1 MALATIE
8 EAIEDL
14 KNGKFLIIVDDANRE
29 NEGDLVVAGDHA
41 TPESINFMTKYAR
54 GLLCMPASGEYLD
67 KLNIPL
73 LGQLNTSTHQTAFTV
88 SIDYSIGTSTGIS
101 AQDRSS
107 TIKAVIDPASTPEDF
122 ARPGHTFPLRAR
134 TGGVLVRPGHTEAS
148 VDMAVMAGLSP
159 VSAICEIMSEDGSM
173 ARFPELQKFSEQH
186 NIKIVSIPQL
196 IAFRRKTE
204 MLVAR
209 VDSARLPTKY
219 GEFTVV
225 GYSNKYDSDQHVVL
239 TLGKWT
245 TDDQVLVR
253 VHSECLTG
261 DILGSLRCDCGL
273 QLEWSLKA
281 IAEEGKGVLLYMRQE
296 GRGIGLHNKIK
307 AYHLQDIGLDT
318 VEANQKLGFAPDLR
332 HYGIGA
338 QILADLGIGK
348 IRLLTNNPQK
358 IVGLSSWGIEVVDR
372 VPMKICTT
380 EQNREYLKTKQQ
392 KLGHIMSFDD

>member
-14 KNGKFLIIVDDANRE
+14 TNGKFLIIVDDANRE

-41 TPESINFMTKYAR
+41 TPESINFMTKHAR
-54 GLLCMPASGEYLD
+54 GLLCMPAAGECLD

-107 TIKAVIDPASTPEDF
+107 TIKAVINPASTPEDF

-134 TGGVLVRPGHTEAS
+134 NGGVLVRPGHTEAS
-148 VDMAVMAGLSP
+148 VDMVVMAGLSP
-159 VSAICEIMSEDGSM
+159 VAAICEIMSEDGSM
-173 ARFPELQKFSEQH
+173 ARFSELQKFSEQH

-209 VDSARLPTKY
+209 VDSAKLPTKY
-219 GEFTVV
+219 GEFTVI

-281 IAEEGKGVLLYMRQE
+281 IAEEGKGVLIYMRQE

-380 EQNREYLKTKQQ
+380 EQNKEYLKTKQQ

>member
-14 KNGKFLIIVDDANRE
+14 KDGKFLIIVDDANRE
-29 NEGDLVVAGDHA
+29 NEGDLVIAGDHA
-41 TPESINFMTKYAR
+41 TPEAINFMTKHAR

-73 LGQLNTSTHQTAFTV
+73 LGQLNTSAHQTSFTV

-101 AQDRSS
+101 AQDRSA
-107 TIKAVIDPASTPEDF
+107 TIKAVIDPASRPEDF
-122 ARPGHTFPLRAR
+122 ARPGHTFPLRSR
-134 TGGVLVRPGHTEAS
+134 NGGVLVRPGHTEAS
-148 VDMAVMAGLSP
+148 VDMAKMAGLNP
-159 VSAICEIMSEDGSM
+159 VAAICEIMGDDGSM
-173 ARFPELQKFSEQH
+173 ARFPELQEFSEKH

-196 IAFRRKTE
+196 MAFRRKTE
-204 MLVAR
+204 TLVAR
-209 VDSARLPTKY
+209 VDSAKLPTKY
-219 GEFTVV
+219 GEFTVT
-225 GYSNKYDSDQHVVL
+225 GYSNKYDTDQHVVL
-239 TLGKWT
+239 TLGQWT
-245 TDDQVLVR
+245 KDDHVLVR

-273 QLEWSLKA
+273 QLEWSLNA
-281 IAEEGKGVLLYMRQE
+281 IAEEGRGVLVYMRQE

-332 HYGIGA
+332 HYGVGA

-348 IRLLTNNPQK
+348 MKLLTNNPEK
-358 IVGLSSWGIEVVDR
+358 IVGLSSWGIEVIDR

-380 EQNREYLKTKQQ
+380 EQNKEYLKTKQQ

>member
-209 VDSARLPTKY
+209 VDSAKLPTKY

>member
-134 TGGVLVRPGHTEAS
+134 NGGVLVRPGHTEAS
-148 VDMAVMAGLSP
+148 VDMSVMAGLSP

-173 ARFPELQKFSEQH
+173 ARFPELEKFSEEH

-209 VDSARLPTKY
+209 VDSAKLPTKY

-273 QLEWSLKA
+273 QLEWSLQA

-380 EQNREYLKTKQQ
+380 EQNKEYLKTKQQ

>member
-122 ARPGHTFPLRAR
+122 ARPGHTFPLRALN
-134 TGGVLVRPGHTEAS
+134 GGVLVRPGHTEAS
-148 VDMAVMAGLSP
+148 VDMAAMAGLSP
-159 VSAICEIMSEDGSM
+159 VAAICEIMSEDGSM
-173 ARFPELQKFSEQH
+173 ARFPELQAFSEQH

-209 VDSARLPTKY
+209 VDSAKLPTKY
-219 GEFTVV
+219 GEFTVI

-281 IAEEGKGVLLYMRQE
+281 IAEEGKGVLIYMRQE

-307 AYHLQDIGLDT
+307 AYHLQDTGLDT

-380 EQNREYLKTKQQ
+380 EQNKEYLKTKQQ

>member
-14 KNGKFLIIVDDANRE
+14 KNGKFLIVVDDANRE
-29 NEGDLVVAGDHA
+29 NEGDLVIAGDHA

-54 GLLCMPASGEYLD
+54 GLLCMPVSGEYLD

-88 SIDYSIGTSTGIS
+88 SIDYSIDTSTGIS
-101 AQDRSS
+101 AQDRSA
-107 TIKAVIDPASTPEDF
+107 TIKAVIDSTSRPEDF

-134 TGGVLVRPGHTEAS
+134 DGGVLVRPGHTEAS
-148 VDMAVMAGLSP
+148 VDISRIAGLNP
-159 VSAICEIMSEDGSM
+159 VAAICEIMSEDGSM
-173 ARFPELQKFSEQH
+173 ARLPELQEFSEKH
-186 NIKIVSIPQL
+186 NIKIISIPQL

-204 MLVAR
+204 MLVSR
-209 VDSARLPTKY
+209 VDSAKLPTKY
-219 GEFTVV
+219 GEFTVI

-261 DILGSLRCDCGL
+261 DLLGSLRCDCGL
-273 QLEWSLKA
+273 QLELSLNT
-281 IAEEGKGVLLYMRQE
+281 IAKEGRGVLLYMRQE

-338 QILADLGIGK
+338 QILSDLGIVK
-348 IRLLTNNPQK
+348 VRLLTNNPQK

-372 VPMKICTT
+372 VPMKICMT
-380 EQNREYLKTKQQ
+380 EQNKEYLKTKQR
-392 KLGHIMSFDD
+392 KLGHLISFDD

>member
-14 KNGKFLIIVDDANRE
+14 KDGKFLIIVDDANRE
-29 NEGDLVVAGDHA
+29 NEGDLVIAGDHA
-41 TPESINFMTKYAR
+41 TPESINFMTKHAR

-67 KLNIPL
+67 RLNIPL
-73 LGQLNTSTHQTAFTV
+73 LGQLNTSAHQTSFTV
-88 SIDYSIGTSTGIS
+88 SIDYSVGTSTGIS
-101 AQDRSS
+101 AQDRSA
-107 TIKAVIDPASTPEDF
+107 TIKAVIDPTSRPEDF
-122 ARPGHTFPLRAR
+122 ARPGHTFPLRSR
-134 TGGVLVRPGHTEAS
+134 NGGVLVRPGHTEAS
-148 VDMAVMAGLSP
+148 VDMAKMAGLNP
-159 VSAICEIMSEDGSM
+159 VAAICEIMSDDGSM
-173 ARFPELQKFSEQH
+173 ARFPELQEFSEEH

-204 MLVAR
+204 ALVAR
-209 VDSARLPTKY
+209 VDSAKLPTKY
-219 GEFTVV
+219 GEFTVI
-225 GYSNKYDSDQHVVL
+225 GYSNKYDTDQHVVL
-239 TLGKWT
+239 TLGQWT
-245 TDDQVLVR
+245 KDDHVLVR

-273 QLEWSLKA
+273 QLEWSLNA
-281 IAEEGKGVLLYMRQE
+281 IAEEGRGVLVYMRQE

-332 HYGIGA
+332 HYGVGA

-348 IRLLTNNPQK
+348 MKLLTNNPEK
-358 IVGLSSWGIEVVDR
+358 IVGLSSWGIEVIDR

-380 EQNREYLKTKQQ
+380 EQNKEYLKTKQQ

>member
-1 MALATIE
+1 
-8 EAIEDL
+8 
-14 KNGKFLIIVDDANRE
+14 
-29 NEGDLVVAGDHA
+29 
-41 TPESINFMTKYAR
+41 
-54 GLLCMPASGEYLD
+54 
-67 KLNIPL
+67 
-73 LGQLNTSTHQTAFTV
+73 
-88 SIDYSIGTSTGIS
+88 
-101 AQDRSS
+101 
-107 TIKAVIDPASTPEDF
+107 
-122 ARPGHTFPLRAR
+122 
-134 TGGVLVRPGHTEAS
+134 
-148 VDMAVMAGLSP
+148 
-159 VSAICEIMSEDGSM
+159 MSEDGSM
-173 ARFPELQKFSEQH
+173 ARFSELQKFSEQH

-209 VDSARLPTKY
+209 VDSAKLPTKY
-219 GEFTVV
+219 GEFTVI

-281 IAEEGKGVLLYMRQE
+281 IAEEGKGVLIYMRQE

-380 EQNREYLKTKQQ
+380 EQNKEYLKTKQQ

>member
-88 SIDYSIGTSTGIS
+88 SIDYSINTSTGIS
-101 AQDRSS
+101 AQDRSA
-107 TIKAVIDPASTPEDF
+107 TIKAVIDSASTPEDF

-134 TGGVLVRPGHTEAS
+134 HGGVLVRPGHTEAS
-148 VDMAVMAGLSP
+148 VDMAKMAGLSP
-159 VSAICEIMSEDGSM
+159 VAAICEIMSEDGSM
-173 ARFPELQKFSEQH
+173 ARFPELQKFSEKH
-186 NIKIVSIPQL
+186 NVKIVSIPQL

-204 MLVAR
+204 MLVTR
-209 VDSARLPTKY
+209 VDSAKLPTKY
-219 GEFTVV
+219 GEFTVI

-239 TLGKWT
+239 TLGEWT

-281 IAEEGKGVLLYMRQE
+281 IAKEGKGVLIYMRQE

-318 VEANQKLGFAPDLR
+318 VEANQKLGFPPDLR
-332 HYGIGA
+332 HYGEGA
-338 QILADLGIGK
+338 QILANLGIGK

-380 EQNREYLKTKQQ
+380 EQNKEYLKTKQQ